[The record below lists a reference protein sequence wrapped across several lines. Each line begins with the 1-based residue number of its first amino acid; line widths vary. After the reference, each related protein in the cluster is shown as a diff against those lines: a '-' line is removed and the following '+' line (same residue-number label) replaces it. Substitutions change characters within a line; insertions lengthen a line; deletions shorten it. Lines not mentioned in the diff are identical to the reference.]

1 MVFWNSRMHQLTGDS
16 KYIDVVE
23 RSMYNGALAGIS
35 LSGDRFFYV
44 NPLASHGNHHR
55 REWYGT
61 ACCPSQISRFLPSVG
76 NYIYGVSDKAIWV
89 NLFIGNS
96 AEINTGRE
104 TVTIRQETGYPW
116 DGTVEFSIGSLKKPM
131 EKEIRLRIPGWCK
144 KYTIAINGERV
155 ENIPVDKG
163 FAVIGREWKNSDRL
177 TLTLDMP
184 VEVIEDD
191 ARVRENAGKRAVQR
205 GPLIYCM
212 EEVDN
217 KFFDELFL
225 TKDTKF
231 KESFEP
237 DLLKGVVAIN
247 ASVNSDS
254 IRFVPYYAWDNRE
267 PGQMKVWINY
277 KE

>member
-1 MVFWNSRMHQLTGDS
+1 
-16 KYIDVVE
+16 
-23 RSMYNGALAGIS
+23 
-35 LSGDRFFYV
+35 
-44 NPLASHGNHHR
+44 
-55 REWYGT
+55 
-61 ACCPSQISRFLPSVG
+61 
-76 NYIYGVSDKAIWV
+76 
-89 NLFIGNS
+89 
-96 AEINTGRE
+96 
-104 TVTIRQETGYPW
+104 
-116 DGTVEFSIGSLKKPM
+116 M
-131 EKEIRLRIPGWCK
+131 EKEIRLRIPRWCK